1 MPRQDN
7 LLPHTFSKIDEDYRF
22 LLECLREVLEELD
35 EEDLAR
41 IIPLPESPEIAAP
54 PGPGES
60 ERDRAYSPD
69 IAKEMHIFS
78 VVFHLLNM
86 VEENSAAQTRRLRES
101 EEGISREPGLW
112 GQNLRQL
119 REAGFTE
126 ETIAGLLP
134 EVHVEPVLTAHPTEA
149 KRPVVLQIH
158 RHLYLLLVQLEN
170 QMWTPSERREIRRQ
184 IKAHLERLLRT
195 GEIFLIKPDVD
206 SELEN
211 VLYYLEEAFPEVLN
225 KLDLRLRHSW
235 EEAGLDP
242 AVLADPAAYPR
253 LSFGSWVGGDRDGHP
268 LVTAEVTRE
277 TLAKMRHHAFNV
289 MERQLLRLEER
300 LSLSSELQQPPAL
313 LRDAIRKLRVEQ
325 GEEGTAVTR
334 PHLLE
339 PWRQYVALLLLKLH
353 RARAN
358 DPKGYRIREELAA
371 DLELLRHSVQQ
382 VGACLL
388 AETDVVPAERVL
400 MVFGF
405 HLAVLDIRQNSAFHD
420 KAVTQLLQA
429 AGHEDCR
436 FDKWPEEKRL
446 AFLNE
451 ELKSPRPFA
460 TRKTPVG
467 KEAEAVRSCYRILSD
482 NFDLNGGEGLGSLI
496 VSMTRSLSDLLAVY
510 LLAREVGLS
519 RLGKDGL
526 FCVLPVVP
534 LFETIEDLEAS
545 PQVLEEFIT
554 HPVTQRSYLRH
565 GGPRPVQQVM
575 VGYSD
580 SNKDGGYLASQWSLY
595 RAQSKMAETAARHD
609 VDLCFFHGRGGTPSR
624 GAGPTHRFLEALP
637 HGSLSGHFR
646 MTEQGETIAQKY
658 ANQITATFNLEL
670 LQAGVTAT
678 TLKHRRRAPH
688 DSALHG
694 SLKLL
699 TQYSLEAYQSLLKT
713 GDFLRY
719 WEEATPVD
727 ALEASAIG
735 SRPARRTGKRNLDDL
750 RAIPWVFSWN
760 QSRHYLP
767 GWYGL
772 GTGLR
777 RLRENRP
784 EDYDRL
790 QENTTRWPILRN
802 SVYNVETSLAS
813 ADLDLMWEYASL
825 VRDASIRESIYN
837 RIAEEYRTTGW
848 EIDNLFDA
856 PREQRRPRM
865 IKTLRL
871 RDAGLRRLHLLQV
884 DLLREW
890 RKHRRARNIAQANE
904 LTPKVLLSVNAI
916 ASGLRTTG

>member
-7 LLPHTFSKIDEDYRF
+7 LLPHTFSKVDEDYRF
-22 LLECLREVLEELD
+22 LLECLREVLEALG
-35 EEDLAR
+35 EEGFAR
-41 IIPLPESPEIAAP
+41 IIPVPESPEA
-54 PGPGES
+54 PGPADQPTLP
-60 ERDRAYSPD
+60 RDRAYSPD
-69 IAKEMHIFS
+69 IAKEMQIFS
-78 VVFHLLNM
+78 IVFHLLNM
-86 VEENSAAQTRRLRES
+86 VEENSAAQTRRLREN
-101 EEGISREPGLW
+101 EEGISLEPGLW

-126 ETIAGLLP
+126 QEIAALLP

-158 RHLYLLLVQLEN
+158 RQLYLLLVQLEN
-170 QMWTPSERREIRRQ
+170 QMWTPYERRDIRRQ

-195 GEIFLIKPDVD
+195 GEIFLVKPDVD
-206 SELEN
+206 SELN
-211 VLYYLEEAFPEVLN
+211 NLLYYLEEAFPEVLN

-235 EEAGLDP
+235 EEVGLDP
-242 AVLADPAAYPR
+242 AILADPSAYPR

-268 LVTAEVTRE
+268 LVTAEVTRA
-277 TLAKMRHHAFNV
+277 TLGQMRHHAFNV
-289 MERQLLRLEER
+289 MERQLLRVQER
-300 LSLSSELQQPPAL
+300 LSLSRELQEPPEI
-313 LRDAIRKLRVEQ
+313 LRDAIRKLRAEQ
-325 GEEGTAVTR
+325 GGEGTDVTQR
-334 PHLLE
+334 HLLE

-353 RARAN
+353 RSRSN
-358 DPKGYRIREELAA
+358 DPRGYRIREELAA
-371 DLELLRHSVQQ
+371 DLELLRRSVQQ
-382 VGACLL
+382 AGAHLI

-429 AGHEDCR
+429 AGNADCR
-436 FDKWPEEKRL
+436 FDKWGEEKRL

-460 TRKTPVG
+460 TRKTPIG
-467 KEAEAVRSCYRILSD
+467 KEAEAVRCCYRVLSD
-482 NFDLNGGEGLGSLI
+482 SFDLNGGEGLGSLI
-496 VSMTRSLSDLLAVY
+496 VSMTRSVCDLLAVY

-519 RLGKDGL
+519 RLGEDGL

-534 LFETIEDLEAS
+534 LFETIKDLEAS
-545 PQVLEEFIT
+545 ARILEEFIT
-554 HPVTQRSYLRH
+554 HPVTRRSYLRQ
-565 GGPRPVQQVM
+565 GRPRPVQQVM

-580 SNKDGGYLASQWSLY
+580 SNKDGGYLASQWSLH
-595 RAQSKMAETAARHD
+595 RAQSKMTEAAARHG

-624 GAGPTHRFLEALP
+624 GAGPTHRLLEALP

-670 LQAGVTAT
+670 LLAGVTAT
-678 TLKHRRRAPH
+678 TLKHRRCADNDPG
-688 DSALHG
+688 LNG

-699 TQYSLEAYQSLLKT
+699 TQYNLEAYSSLLKT
-713 GDFLRY
+713 QSFLRY

-735 SRPARRTGKRNLDDL
+735 SRPSRRTGRRSLEDL

-777 RLRENRP
+777 RLRENHP
-784 EDYDRL
+784 NDYERL
-790 QENTTRWPILRN
+790 RENTTRWPILRN
-802 SVYNVETSLAS
+802 SIYNVETSLAS
-813 ADLDLMWEYASL
+813 ADLELMWEYASL
-825 VRDASIRESIYN
+825 VRDTSIRESIYK
-837 RIAEEYRTTGW
+837 RIAEEYRTTRGA
-848 EIDNLFDA
+848 IDDLFGT

-890 RKHRRARNIAQANE
+890 RKHRRARNTAQVNE
-904 LTPKVLLSVNAI
+904 LTPKVLLSINAI